1 MRTFNIFVSHS
12 WTYTDEYKR
21 FEKLLE
27 SRPYFN
33 FRNYSVPNE
42 KPKDTST
49 DKELKNALEGQIRPT
64 HIVIILAGMYANYSK
79 WINIE
84 MNIAK
89 KMGKPMIGIKPHGGQ
104 KVPTQVSS
112 QVNEIVAW
120 NRESIVDAIRKHSLI

>member
-12 WTYTDEYKR
+12 WNYTDEYNG
-21 FEKLLE
+21 FINLLE
-27 SRPYFN
+27 RRSYFN

-49 DKELKNALEGQIRPT
+49 DKELKIALEGQIRPT

-89 KMGKPMIGIKPHGGQ
+89 KMGKPMIGIRPYGGQ
-104 KVPTQVSS
+104 RVPTQVSS
-112 QVNEIVAW
+112 EVNEIIAW
-120 NRESIVDAIRKHSLI
+120 NTESIVDAIRRNALI